1 MITAINY
8 APSYLQGTYNP
19 IIWSVQS
26 DETYQDNFSYIFDV
40 YINST
45 FQIRLKVKPNPV
57 GAGMIDISQI
67 CQAYLTDTLPE
78 TSINTL
84 LNLLIFADNGQSSL
98 HTFVICGE
106 EFGGQIYDGNGHIG
120 APNYYLYANTN
131 GGNQLDVPVHVW
143 NSSLEHQQ
151 QQDGMSMGIGLSG
164 GYGYLQSRNKSYDW
178 GDAVYNYAT
187 LAYALNYAPL
197 NQKAYY
203 KDMNVLS
210 FINWTQYYQNLDESY
225 IAICQIDYYD
235 AGGNLINLASVSVDS
250 SYGFNQ
256 KNNCNDVIT
265 TQLGAEFDIL
275 HVQCKLESLMYFLNI
290 FTSNSYVMLPGEYFE
305 VQMFNHAVG
314 NGCINGIP
322 ITQKSRFTMLED
334 CDTLYTR
341 VRLSWLNDLGGRDY
355 MNFTAFMEKETKTTN
370 SNYYQET
377 MDWAGYSPLL
387 TNIWNPNY
395 NLQTR
400 GGDVIYNKQAMTS
413 WTLNT
418 DWLTQDEV
426 NLLEGLQKSSNVIA
440 YFNDTT
446 YNQYAPQSVHIGQAS
461 YKTKNIKQVK
471 MVQAEF
477 EIMLNHV
484 QKIN

>member
-203 KDMNVLS
+203 KDMNVLT
-210 FINWTQYYQNLDESY
+210 FLREVGKHFT
-225 IAICQIDYYD
+225 
-235 AGGNLINLASVSVDS
+235 V
-250 SYGFNQ
+250 NQ
-256 KNNCNDVIT
+256 PHHRYPT
-265 TQLGAEFDIL
+265 
-275 HVQCKLESLMYFLNI
+275 
-290 FTSNSYVMLPGEYFE
+290 
-305 VQMFNHAVG
+305 
-314 NGCINGIP
+314 
-322 ITQKSRFTMLED
+322 
-334 CDTLYTR
+334 
-341 VRLSWLNDLGGRDY
+341 
-355 MNFTAFMEKETKTTN
+355 
-370 SNYYQET
+370 
-377 MDWAGYSPLL
+377 
-387 TNIWNPNY
+387 
-395 NLQTR
+395 TR
-400 GGDVIYNKQAMTS
+400 GRGAS
-413 WTLNT
+413 GRTL
-418 DWLTQDEV
+418 
-426 NLLEGLQKSSNVIA
+426 G
-440 YFNDTT
+440 
-446 YNQYAPQSVHIGQAS
+446 
-461 YKTKNIKQVK
+461 
-471 MVQAEF
+471 
-477 EIMLNHV
+477 
-484 QKIN
+484 